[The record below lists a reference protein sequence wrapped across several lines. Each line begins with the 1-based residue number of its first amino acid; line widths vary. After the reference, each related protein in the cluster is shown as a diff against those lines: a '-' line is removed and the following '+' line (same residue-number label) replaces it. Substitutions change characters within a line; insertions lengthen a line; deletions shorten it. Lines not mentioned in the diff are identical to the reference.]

1 MAKAYIFGAGGHARV
16 IASFLDVAPVFVVQS
31 LEGQAAL
38 PASMMSEDDYF
49 RELPLGDAYLGIGAN
64 AARELCASRL
74 RAAKV
79 NLPPCIAPTAFVARD
94 AEIESGAVI
103 GAGAVIGSR
112 ALIGRDT
119 IVNTLSS
126 VDHDCILGALSQVTV
141 GVTFGGGVPTPN
153 PTFKALA
160 GLAGDLKGA
169 VVMGHS
175 QSGSFPLEAALINP
189 AAMKGLVL
197 VEPGSFRTDFF
208 TRSLKFSDPI
218 ADYGQTLRSSR
229 NADLSGLPDPA
240 IVARA
245 IADAAERPDQPLRL
259 MIGAD
264 AVEVATGKLRLL
276 SEAIEAA
283 QR

>member
-38 PASMMSEDDYF
+38 PGSMMSEDDYF

-64 AARELCASRL
+64 AARDLCASRL

-79 NLPPCIAPTAFVARD
+79 NMPPCIAPTAFVARD

-141 GVTFGGGVPTPN
+141 GVTFGGGVRVGANCFFGMKSGVFPN
-153 PTFKALA
+153 RIIGDNVQVMA
-160 GLAGDLKGA
+160 GSLISTD
-169 VVMGHS
+169 VEPNVMMG
-175 QSGSFPLEAALINP
+175 GNP
-189 AAMKGLVL
+189 AQLVK
-197 VEPGSFRTDFF
+197 R
-208 TRSLKFSDPI
+208 I
-218 ADYGQTLRSSR
+218 A
-229 NADLSGLPDPA
+229 
-240 IVARA
+240 
-245 IADAAERPDQPLRL
+245 
-259 MIGAD
+259 
-264 AVEVATGKLRLL
+264 
-276 SEAIEAA
+276 
-283 QR
+283 

>member
-64 AARELCASRL
+64 AARDLCASRL

-79 NLPPCIAPTAFVARD
+79 NMPPCIAPTAFVARD

-141 GVTFGGGVPTPN
+141 GVTFGGGVRVGANCFFGMKSGVFPN
-153 PTFKALA
+153 RIIGDNVQVMA
-160 GLAGDLKGA
+160 GSLISTD
-169 VVMGHS
+169 VEPNVMMG
-175 QSGSFPLEAALINP
+175 GNP
-189 AAMKGLVL
+189 AQLVK
-197 VEPGSFRTDFF
+197 R
-208 TRSLKFSDPI
+208 I
-218 ADYGQTLRSSR
+218 A
-229 NADLSGLPDPA
+229 
-240 IVARA
+240 
-245 IADAAERPDQPLRL
+245 
-259 MIGAD
+259 
-264 AVEVATGKLRLL
+264 
-276 SEAIEAA
+276 
-283 QR
+283 

>member
-38 PASMMSEDDYF
+38 PGSMMSEDDYF

-64 AARELCASRL
+64 AARDLCASRL

-79 NLPPCIAPTAFVARD
+79 NMPPCIAPTAFVARD

-141 GVTFGGGVPTPN
+141 GVTFGGGVRVGANCFSGMKSGVFPN
-153 PTFKALA
+153 RIIGDNVQVMA
-160 GLAGDLKGA
+160 GSLISTD
-169 VVMGHS
+169 VEPNVMMG
-175 QSGSFPLEAALINP
+175 GNP
-189 AAMKGLVL
+189 AQLVK
-197 VEPGSFRTDFF
+197 R
-208 TRSLKFSDPI
+208 I
-218 ADYGQTLRSSR
+218 A
-229 NADLSGLPDPA
+229 
-240 IVARA
+240 
-245 IADAAERPDQPLRL
+245 
-259 MIGAD
+259 
-264 AVEVATGKLRLL
+264 
-276 SEAIEAA
+276 
-283 QR
+283 

>member
-79 NLPPCIAPTAFVARD
+79 NMPPCIAPTAFVARD

-141 GVTFGGGVPTPN
+141 GVTFGGGVRVGANCFFGMKSGVFPN
-153 PTFKALA
+153 RIIGDNVQVMA
-160 GLAGDLKGA
+160 GSLISTD
-169 VVMGHS
+169 VEPNVMMG
-175 QSGSFPLEAALINP
+175 GNP
-189 AAMKGLVL
+189 AQLVK
-197 VEPGSFRTDFF
+197 R
-208 TRSLKFSDPI
+208 I
-218 ADYGQTLRSSR
+218 A
-229 NADLSGLPDPA
+229 
-240 IVARA
+240 
-245 IADAAERPDQPLRL
+245 
-259 MIGAD
+259 
-264 AVEVATGKLRLL
+264 
-276 SEAIEAA
+276 
-283 QR
+283 

>member
-38 PASMMSEDDYF
+38 PGSMMSEDDYF

-141 GVTFGGGVPTPN
+141 GVTFGGGVRVGANCFFGMKSGVFPN
-153 PTFKALA
+153 RIIGDNVQVMA
-160 GLAGDLKGA
+160 GSLISTD
-169 VVMGHS
+169 VEPNVMMG
-175 QSGSFPLEAALINP
+175 GNP
-189 AAMKGLVL
+189 AQLVK
-197 VEPGSFRTDFF
+197 R
-208 TRSLKFSDPI
+208 I
-218 ADYGQTLRSSR
+218 A
-229 NADLSGLPDPA
+229 
-240 IVARA
+240 
-245 IADAAERPDQPLRL
+245 
-259 MIGAD
+259 
-264 AVEVATGKLRLL
+264 
-276 SEAIEAA
+276 
-283 QR
+283 

>member
-38 PASMMSEDDYF
+38 PGSMMSEDDYF

-79 NLPPCIAPTAFVARD
+79 NMPPCIAPTAFVARD

-141 GVTFGGGVPTPN
+141 GVTFGGGVRVGANCFFGMKSGVFPN
-153 PTFKALA
+153 RIIGDNVQVMA
-160 GLAGDLKGA
+160 GSLISTD
-169 VVMGHS
+169 VEPNVMMG
-175 QSGSFPLEAALINP
+175 GNP
-189 AAMKGLVL
+189 AQLVK
-197 VEPGSFRTDFF
+197 R
-208 TRSLKFSDPI
+208 I
-218 ADYGQTLRSSR
+218 A
-229 NADLSGLPDPA
+229 
-240 IVARA
+240 
-245 IADAAERPDQPLRL
+245 
-259 MIGAD
+259 
-264 AVEVATGKLRLL
+264 
-276 SEAIEAA
+276 
-283 QR
+283 

>member
-1 MAKAYIFGAGGHARV
+1 
-16 IASFLDVAPVFVVQS
+16 
-31 LEGQAAL
+31 
-38 PASMMSEDDYF
+38 MSE
-49 RELPLGDAYLGIGAN
+49 
-64 AARELCASRL
+64 
-74 RAAKV
+74 
-79 NLPPCIAPTAFVARD
+79 
-94 AEIESGAVI
+94 
-103 GAGAVIGSR
+103 
-112 ALIGRDT
+112 
-119 IVNTLSS
+119 
-126 VDHDCILGALSQVTV
+126 
-141 GVTFGGGVPTPN
+141 
-153 PTFKALA
+153 ALA
-160 GLAGDLKGA
+160 GELR
-169 VVMGHS
+169 
-175 QSGSFPLEAALINP
+175 PLGIRVL
-189 AAMKGLVL
+189 L

>member
-31 LEGQAAL
+31 LEGQAEL
-38 PASMMSEDDYF
+38 PGSMMSEDDYF

-64 AARELCASRL
+64 AARDLCASRL

-79 NLPPCIAPTAFVARD
+79 NMPPCIAPTAFVARD

-141 GVTFGGGVPTPN
+141 GVTFGGGVRVGANCFFGMKSGVFPN
-153 PTFKALA
+153 RIIGDNVQVMA
-160 GLAGDLKGA
+160 GSLISTD
-169 VVMGHS
+169 VEPNVMMG
-175 QSGSFPLEAALINP
+175 GNP
-189 AAMKGLVL
+189 ARLVK
-197 VEPGSFRTDFF
+197 R
-208 TRSLKFSDPI
+208 I
-218 ADYGQTLRSSR
+218 A
-229 NADLSGLPDPA
+229 
-240 IVARA
+240 
-245 IADAAERPDQPLRL
+245 
-259 MIGAD
+259 
-264 AVEVATGKLRLL
+264 
-276 SEAIEAA
+276 
-283 QR
+283 

>member
-1 MAKAYIFGAGGHARV
+1 V

-38 PASMMSEDDYF
+38 PGSMMSEDDYF

-64 AARELCASRL
+64 AARDLCASRL

-79 NLPPCIAPTAFVARD
+79 NMPPCIAPTAFVARD

-141 GVTFGGGVPTPN
+141 GVTFGGGVRVGANCFFGMKSGVFPN
-153 PTFKALA
+153 RIIGDNVQVMA
-160 GLAGDLKGA
+160 GSLISTD
-169 VVMGHS
+169 VEPNVMMG
-175 QSGSFPLEAALINP
+175 GNP
-189 AAMKGLVL
+189 AQLVK
-197 VEPGSFRTDFF
+197 R
-208 TRSLKFSDPI
+208 I
-218 ADYGQTLRSSR
+218 A
-229 NADLSGLPDPA
+229 
-240 IVARA
+240 
-245 IADAAERPDQPLRL
+245 
-259 MIGAD
+259 
-264 AVEVATGKLRLL
+264 
-276 SEAIEAA
+276 
-283 QR
+283 